1 MNKSG
6 IFRLITPS
14 LFVVISLTFLL
25 LLPGND
31 LDGSSWWDT
40 YKIDKL
46 VHIIAFAILA
56 LSTAITLAKLRVLI
70 HVNYRLMT
78 IILVVC
84 AIFGTILELLQQE
97 LRVGRSAELLDIVAD
112 CVGVLLGF
120 VIFRIV
126 YGVFPGV
133 IPADSVI
140 SNRRISQHD

>member
-6 IFRLITPS
+6 MLRMITPL

-31 LDGSSWWDT
+31 LEGSSWWET

-46 VHIIAFAILA
+46 VHIVTFSILS
-56 LSTAITLAKLRVLI
+56 LSTSITLSKLRVLI
-70 HVNYRLMT
+70 DTNYRLMT
-78 IILVVC
+78 LILVVC
-84 AIFGTILELLQQE
+84 TIFGTILEFLQQE

-112 CVGVLLGF
+112 CIGVLLGF

-133 IPADSVI
+133 IPSDSVI
-140 SNRRISQHD
+140 SNRRISQS

>member
-1 MNKSG
+1 M
-6 IFRLITPS
+6 ITPL

-31 LDGSSWWDT
+31 LEASSWWET

-46 VHIIAFAILA
+46 VHIVTFSILS
-56 LSTAITLAKLRVLI
+56 LSTSITLSKLRVLI
-70 HVNYRLMT
+70 DTNYRLMT
-78 IILVVC
+78 LILVVC
-84 AIFGTILELLQQE
+84 TIFGTILEFLQQE

-120 VIFRIV
+120 VIFRTV

-133 IPADSVI
+133 IPSDSVI
-140 SNRRISQHD
+140 SNRRISQS

>member
-6 IFRLITPS
+6 ILRMITPL

-31 LDGSSWWDT
+31 LEASSWWET

-46 VHIIAFAILA
+46 VHIVTFSILS
-56 LSTAITLAKLRVLI
+56 LSTSITLSKLRVLI
-70 HVNYRLMT
+70 DTNYRLMT

-84 AIFGTILELLQQE
+84 TIFGTILEFLQQE

>member
-1 MNKSG
+1 VNKSG
-6 IFRLITPS
+6 MLRMITPL

-31 LDGSSWWDT
+31 LEASSWWET

-46 VHIIAFAILA
+46 VHIVTFSILS
-56 LSTAITLAKLRVLI
+56 LSTSITLSKLRVLI
-70 HVNYRLMT
+70 DTNYRLMT
-78 IILVVC
+78 LILVVC
-84 AIFGTILELLQQE
+84 TIFGTILDFLQQE

-120 VIFRIV
+120 VIFRTV

-133 IPADSVI
+133 IPSDSVI
-140 SNRRISQHD
+140 SNRRISQS

>member
-1 MNKSG
+1 MNTSG
-6 IFRLITPS
+6 ILRMITPF

-31 LDGSSWWDT
+31 LEGSSWWGA

-46 VHIIAFAILA
+46 VHIVAFAILA
-56 LSTAITLAKLRVLI
+56 LSFSTTLSKLRLFI
-70 HVNYRLMT
+70 DSNHRLMT
-78 IILVVC
+78 LILVVC

-97 LRVGRSAELLDIVAD
+97 LSVGRSAELLDVVAD

-120 VIFRIV
+120 VIFRTV

>member
-6 IFRLITPS
+6 MLRMITPL
-14 LFVVISLTFLL
+14 LFVVLSLTFLL

-31 LDGSSWWDT
+31 LEGSSWWET

-46 VHIIAFAILA
+46 VHIVTFSILS
-56 LSTAITLAKLRVLI
+56 LSTSITLSKLRVLI
-70 HVNYRLMT
+70 DTNYRLMT
-78 IILVVC
+78 LILVVC
-84 AIFGTILELLQQE
+84 TIFGTILEFLQQE

-112 CVGVLLGF
+112 CIGVLLGF

-133 IPADSVI
+133 IPSDSVI
-140 SNRRISQHD
+140 SNRRISQS

>member
-1 MNKSG
+1 ML
-6 IFRLITPS
+6 RMITPL

-31 LDGSSWWDT
+31 LEGSSWWET

-46 VHIIAFAILA
+46 VHIVTFSILS
-56 LSTAITLAKLRVLI
+56 LSTSITLSKLRVLI
-70 HVNYRLMT
+70 DTNYRLMT
-78 IILVVC
+78 LILVVC
-84 AIFGTILELLQQE
+84 TIFGTILEFLQQE

-112 CVGVLLGF
+112 CIGVLLGF

-133 IPADSVI
+133 IPSDSVI
-140 SNRRISQHD
+140 SNRRISQS

>member
-6 IFRLITPS
+6 ILRMITPL

-31 LDGSSWWDT
+31 LEASSWWET

-46 VHIIAFAILA
+46 VHIVIFSILS
-56 LSTAITLAKLRVLI
+56 LSTSITLSKLRVLI
-70 HVNYRLMT
+70 DTNYRLMT
-78 IILVVC
+78 LILVVC
-84 AIFGTILELLQQE
+84 TIFGTILEFLQQE

-120 VIFRIV
+120 VIFRTV

-133 IPADSVI
+133 IPSDSVI
-140 SNRRISQHD
+140 SNRRISQS

>member
-1 MNKSG
+1 M
-6 IFRLITPS
+6 ITPL

-31 LDGSSWWDT
+31 LEGSSWWET

-46 VHIIAFAILA
+46 VHIVTFSILS
-56 LSTAITLAKLRVLI
+56 LSTSITLSKLSVLI
-70 HVNYRLMT
+70 DTNYRLMT
-78 IILVVC
+78 LILVVC
-84 AIFGTILELLQQE
+84 TIFGTILEFLQQE

-112 CVGVLLGF
+112 CIGVLLGF

-133 IPADSVI
+133 IPSDSVI
-140 SNRRISQHD
+140 SNRRISQS

>member
-1 MNKSG
+1 VNKSG
-6 IFRLITPS
+6 ILRMITPL

-31 LDGSSWWDT
+31 LEASDWWET

-46 VHIIAFAILA
+46 VHIVTFSILS
-56 LSTAITLAKLRVLI
+56 LSTSITLSKLRVLI
-70 HVNYRLMT
+70 DTNYRLMT
-78 IILVVC
+78 LILVVC
-84 AIFGTILELLQQE
+84 TIFGTILEFLQQE

-112 CVGVLLGF
+112 CIGVLLGF

-133 IPADSVI
+133 IPSDSVI
-140 SNRRISQHD
+140 SNRRISQS

>member
-1 MNKSG
+1 M
-6 IFRLITPS
+6 ITPS

-56 LSTAITLAKLRVLI
+56 LSTSITLSKLRVLI
-70 HVNYRLMT
+70 DVNYRLMT
-78 IILVVC
+78 IILIVC

>member
-6 IFRLITPS
+6 ILRMITPL

-31 LDGSSWWDT
+31 LEASSWWET

-46 VHIIAFAILA
+46 VHIVTFSILS
-56 LSTAITLAKLRVLI
+56 LSTSITLSKLRVLI
-70 HVNYRLMT
+70 DTNYRLMT
-78 IILVVC
+78 LILVVC
-84 AIFGTILELLQQE
+84 TIFGTILEFLQQE

-112 CVGVLLGF
+112 FIGVLLGF

-133 IPADSVI
+133 IPSDSVI
-140 SNRRISQHD
+140 SNRRISQS

>member
-1 MNKSG
+1 VNKSG
-6 IFRLITPS
+6 ILRMITPL

-31 LDGSSWWDT
+31 LEGSSWWET

-46 VHIIAFAILA
+46 VHIVTFSILS
-56 LSTAITLAKLRVLI
+56 LSTSITLSKLRVLLDT
-70 HVNYRLMT
+70 NYRLMT
-78 IILVVC
+78 LILVVC
-84 AIFGTILELLQQE
+84 TIFGTILEFLQQE

-112 CVGVLLGF
+112 CIGVLLGF

-133 IPADSVI
+133 IPSDSVI
-140 SNRRISQHD
+140 SNRRISQS

>member
-6 IFRLITPS
+6 ILRMITPL

-31 LDGSSWWDT
+31 FEVSSWWET

-46 VHIIAFAILA
+46 VHIVTFSILS
-56 LSTAITLAKLRVLI
+56 LSTSITLSKLRVLI
-70 HVNYRLMT
+70 DTNYRLMT
-78 IILVVC
+78 LILVVC
-84 AIFGTILELLQQE
+84 TIFGTILEFLQQE

-112 CVGVLLGF
+112 CIGVLLGF

-133 IPADSVI
+133 IPSDSVI
-140 SNRRISQHD
+140 SNRRISQS

>member
-25 LLPGND
+25 LLPGDD
-31 LDGSSWWDT
+31 LDGSSWWAT

-56 LSTAITLAKLRVLI
+56 LSTAITLSKLRVLI
-70 HVNYRLMT
+70 DVNYRLMT

>member
-6 IFRLITPS
+6 MLRMITPL

-31 LDGSSWWDT
+31 LEASDWWET

-46 VHIIAFAILA
+46 VHIVTFSILS
-56 LSTAITLAKLRVLI
+56 LSTSITLSKLRVLI
-70 HVNYRLMT
+70 DTNYRLMT
-78 IILVVC
+78 LILVVC
-84 AIFGTILELLQQE
+84 TIFGTILEFLQQE

-112 CVGVLLGF
+112 CIGVLLGF

-133 IPADSVI
+133 IPSDSVI
-140 SNRRISQHD
+140 SNRRISQS

>member
-6 IFRLITPS
+6 ILRMITPL
-14 LFVVISLTFLL
+14 LFIVISLTFLL

-31 LDGSSWWDT
+31 IEGSSWWET

-56 LSTAITLAKLRVLI
+56 LSTSITLSKLRVLI
-70 HVNYRLMT
+70 DTNYRLMT
-78 IILVVC
+78 LILVVC
-84 AIFGTILELLQQE
+84 TIFGTILEFLQQE

-112 CVGVLLGF
+112 CIGVLLGF

-133 IPADSVI
+133 IPSDSVI
-140 SNRRISQHD
+140 SNRRISQS

>member
-1 MNKSG
+1 M
-6 IFRLITPS
+6 ITPS
-14 LFVVISLTFLL
+14 LFVVISLTFFL
-25 LLPGND
+25 LLPGDD
-31 LDGSSWWDT
+31 LDESSWWAT

-46 VHIIAFAILA
+46 VHIIAFAILS
-56 LSTAITLAKLRVLI
+56 LSASITLSKLRVLI
-70 HVNYRLMT
+70 DLNYRLMT

-140 SNRRISQHD
+140 SNRRISQS